1 MKVTSFFIVFLF
13 CIHSLFSQQP
23 ARLVVRGDDMGYSHS
38 GNIALVKC
46 FQEGIEKSIEVI
58 VPSPW
63 FPEAVELLK
72 KIPNADIG
80 VHLALTSEWDNVK
93 WRPLTDCSSLK
104 DSNGYFFPMVFPN
117 KNYPGKSIKEN
128 DWKIEDVEKEF
139 RAQIEMAK
147 KYIPNLTHLSGHMG
161 CTDLNFQVT
170 ELTTRLAKEYGI
182 EVDFDKHQVKNMS
195 YGKGPTKTS
204 AEKVSSFIR
213 ELGNLKPGNT
223 YMFVDHPGIDG
234 PELRAI
240 HHVGYENV
248 AQDRQGV
255 TDLFTSPAVKAA
267 VKKNNIQLI
276 SYKDLK

>member
-1 MKVTSFFIVFLF
+1 MKATCILFVFSF
-13 CIHSLFSQQP
+13 CIHPLFSQQP

-38 GNIALVKC
+38 GNVALVKS
-46 FQEGIEKSIEVI
+46 FQEGIERSIEVI

-63 FPEAVELLK
+63 FPEAVQLLK
-72 KIPNADIG
+72 TIPDADIG

-93 WRPLTDCSSLK
+93 WRPITDCPSLK
-104 DSNGYFFPMVFPN
+104 DSNGYFFPMVYPN

-128 DWKIEDVEKEF
+128 DWKIEDIEKEF
-139 RAQIEMAK
+139 RAQIEIAK
-147 KYIPNLTHLSGHMG
+147 KYIPNLTHLSSHMG

-170 ELTTRLAKEYGI
+170 ELTARLAKEYRL
-182 EVDFDKHQVKNMS
+182 EVDLDKHQVKWIG
-195 YGKGPTKTS
+195 YGKGPRTTS
-204 AEKVSSFIR
+204 AEKISSFIQ
-213 ELGNLKPGNT
+213 ELNRMKPGNT
-223 YMFVDHPGIDG
+223 YVFVDHPGIDG

-255 TDLFTSPAVKAA
+255 TDLFTDPAVKAA
-267 VKKNNIQLI
+267 IKKNNILLI